1 MTSHRLTDN
10 EIQTCV
16 VATRIRW
23 PETGTTI
30 AWSRLHDCVDA
41 LHGLVN
47 TVDLH
52 CVEAEQNRD
61 FSAAGIMRR
70 RTELGRQALTE
81 LAKFKPLQAAEKAT
95 ADNLDHLEKKMV
107 DLPQPP
113 TNVAD
118 VALAQEIR
126 SYVARQKSPIDVAV
140 KSMSDPRILSSILN
154 APAFL
159 SGLSDTEFKVVRERA
174 RAALHPE
181 QVQMQQ
187 QLTKARDEL
196 RAGIAAAKRMLLERC
211 EIRND
216 DGQLNSINEPL
227 PRGALTGVKS
237 AVA

>member
-16 VATRIRW
+16 VATRLRW

-30 AWSRLHDCVDA
+30 AWSKLHDCVDA
-41 LHGLVN
+41 LQGLVS

-70 RTELGRQALTE
+70 RTELGRQALNE
-81 LAKFKPLQAAEKAT
+81 LANFKPFQAAEKA
-95 ADNLDHLEKKMV
+95 ALDNIDYLEKKMI

-140 KSMSDPRILSSILN
+140 KSMSDPRICS
-154 APAFL
+154 
-159 SGLSDTEFKVVRERA
+159 
-174 RAALHPE
+174 AAL
-181 QVQMQQ
+181 
-187 QLTKARDEL
+187 
-196 RAGIAAAKRMLLERC
+196 
-211 EIRND
+211 
-216 DGQLNSINEPL
+216 
-227 PRGALTGVKS
+227 
-237 AVA
+237 